1 MASRNLAR
9 GDSQEH
15 ENAEARLQTAR
26 ERRDL
31 VEDRSD
37 AATASGEGAF
47 EASVALQGAEEE
59 VAAREAWT
67 KWVNRDY

>member
-9 GDSQEH
+9 GGSQEH

-31 VEDRSD
+31 VEDRRD
-37 AATASGEGAF
+37 TADASGEGAF

-67 KWVNRDY
+67 KWVNSDY